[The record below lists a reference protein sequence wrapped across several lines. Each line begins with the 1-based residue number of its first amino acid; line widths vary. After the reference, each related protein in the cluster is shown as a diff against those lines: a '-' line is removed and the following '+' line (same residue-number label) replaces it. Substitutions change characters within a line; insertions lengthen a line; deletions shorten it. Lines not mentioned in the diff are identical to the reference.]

1 MISLHFTTRLP
12 GFTLEAECDLPG
24 DGFTAVLGPSGCGKS
39 TLAGGIAGLV
49 KPASGTISVNGRVFR
64 SDDPCIDLPVE
75 SRGIG
80 FVFQS
85 HRLFPHL
92 TVRENLL
99 FGRRFGGRRTAVDQ
113 DRLIEVL
120 GIAHLLSRRPDT
132 DHSQPK
138 DLIMKLKP
146 LLISLAAVSALA
158 AGAAN
163 AAQVIVT
170 TGAGYVKMVD
180 ALAALYQKE
189 TGVAVEKSFGGNIGQ
204 MLAQVKHG
212 SGVNVVIS
220 DEASLEKFHD
230 ALAPDARRLGDTPLV
245 LVWRKGL
252 ELKRPEDIALD
263 SVKTV
268 ASPNPKAAVYGR
280 SAAKWLKATGLDAKV
295 APKLQVVGT
304 VPQVYSY
311 VTTGNMDAGFVNLAV
326 LKSGTE
332 ALGGHAAIR
341 DESAVVH
348 MTVRPVRGAEADADV
363 KAFMDFLASEK
374 AKPVLRKFG
383 IE

>member
-1 MISLHFTTRLP
+1 
-12 GFTLEAECDLPG
+12 
-24 DGFTAVLGPSGCGKS
+24 
-39 TLAGGIAGLV
+39 
-49 KPASGTISVNGRVFR
+49 
-64 SDDPCIDLPVE
+64 
-75 SRGIG
+75 
-80 FVFQS
+80 
-85 HRLFPHL
+85 
-92 TVRENLL
+92 
-99 FGRRFGGRRTAVDQ
+99 
-113 DRLIEVL
+113 
-120 GIAHLLSRRPDT
+120 
-132 DHSQPK
+132 
-138 DLIMKLKP
+138 MKLKP

-180 ALAALYQKE
+180 ALAALYQKA
-189 TGVAVEKSFGGNIGQ
+189 T
-204 MLAQVKHG
+204 
-212 SGVNVVIS
+212 GVNVVIS

>member
-132 DHSQPK
+132 LSGGESQR
-138 DLIMKLKP
+138 
-146 LLISLAAVSALA
+146 VALA
-158 AGAAN
+158 AETLLIMDEPLASLDSERKAELLGYFERIPEITGIPVLYITHAA
-163 AAQVIVT
+163 
-170 TGAGYVKMVD
+170 
-180 ALAALYQKE
+180 
-189 TGVAVEKSFGGNIGQ
+189 
-204 MLAQVKHG
+204 
-212 SGVNVVIS
+212 
-220 DEASLEKFHD
+220 DEAER
-230 ALAPDARRLGDTPLV
+230 LA
-245 LVWRKGL
+245 
-252 ELKRPEDIALD
+252 
-263 SVKTV
+263 KTV
-268 ASPNPKAAVYGR
+268 LTMKDGR
-280 SAAKWLKATGLDAKV
+280 IAD
-295 APKLQVVGT
+295 
-304 VPQVYSY
+304 
-311 VTTGNMDAGFVNLAV
+311 
-326 LKSGTE
+326 
-332 ALGGHAAIR
+332 IR
-341 DESAVVH
+341 TPA
-348 MTVRPVRGAEADADV
+348 
-363 KAFMDFLASEK
+363 
-374 AKPVLRKFG
+374 
-383 IE
+383 

>member
-1 MISLHFTTRLP
+1 
-12 GFTLEAECDLPG
+12 
-24 DGFTAVLGPSGCGKS
+24 
-39 TLAGGIAGLV
+39 
-49 KPASGTISVNGRVFR
+49 
-64 SDDPCIDLPVE
+64 
-75 SRGIG
+75 
-80 FVFQS
+80 
-85 HRLFPHL
+85 
-92 TVRENLL
+92 
-99 FGRRFGGRRTAVDQ
+99 
-113 DRLIEVL
+113 
-120 GIAHLLSRRPDT
+120 
-132 DHSQPK
+132 
-138 DLIMKLKP
+138 MKLKP

-212 SGVNVVIS
+212 SGVNV